1 MAASVSFESFPPL
14 SVGSITRMLDEEPVD
29 QAVVQILGYK
39 KVPGSN
45 SGRFRLLLND
55 GETLFPFAL
64 LATHQNHLIETR
76 KLEKFTILKLNKYV
90 CHPITSNKKTI
101 ICLEVEPLV
110 PGSVVNYQIFATQ
123 EATSVEGAQNACKP
137 ESFQNNVPVVHNCYS
152 PKRNSSNIF
161 NNNLDSKATVTNQPS
176 TSSVS
181 LSSENTVSL
190 NRHYSSKI
198 NVKYMNNQSNNSS
211 FNQNWD
217 TQASANAGNINHSN
231 IIPIVSLSPYQNR
244 WTIRARVIYKT
255 SIKSYNN
262 AKGSGNFF
270 SFYLLDET
278 GEIKIT
284 AFNDLAE
291 SLNNFLLLNNVY
303 YISNAKVQRAK
314 ENSAVKN
321 DFEIVAHENTNIE
334 LASDTTSVPCLKFD
348 FVPITQIRPLPK
360 DSYVDVIGV
369 CCDVSEMTTIVTK
382 TNREVCKLDL
392 LLLDFGKRPMTLS
405 LWGSDAEEYKS
416 GDNHVIAVRR
426 AKVTDFKGCT
436 LTVSP
441 DSMFFIDPPIK
452 EASAL
457 QSWYGNLGDLINVRL
472 GPSDSFKEWNSQ
484 PWKICSDIT
493 SANFEDSDRA
503 EYFTIKAT
511 ITEVQKEK
519 CMYQS
524 CPSPE
529 CYKKVEDLGNGF
541 YKCTKCDKEYDSFNW
556 LLLLSFNLA
565 DFSDSLWAVAFRE
578 VAETIVG
585 YKVEYLS
592 NAKEHDENKYLNILS
607 NMHFQSFIF
616 KLRSKMEVFNET
628 SRLKTT
634 VLDARPV
641 DPIFHARKLLHDI
654 NRMGKILKCE

>member
-1 MAASVSFESFPPL
+1 MAVSVPFENFPPL
-14 SVGSITRMLDEEPVD
+14 SVGSITRILDEELVD

-39 KVPGSN
+39 RIPGSN

-64 LATHQNHLIETR
+64 LATHLNHLIEAR

-90 CHPITSNKKTI
+90 CHPITSNKKVI
-101 ICLEVEPLV
+101 ICLEIEPLV
-110 PGSVVNYQIFATQ
+110 PGSVVNDQLFATQ
-123 EATSVEGAQNACKP
+123 EVTNVEETQNKSKP
-137 ESFQNNVPVVHNCYS
+137 ESFQNIVPVVHNSPS
-152 PKRNSSNIF
+152 PKRNTSNVL
-161 NNNLDSKATVTNQPS
+161 NNNLDSKIAVINQPS
-176 TSSVS
+176 TSRAS

-190 NRHYSSKI
+190 NQYSLKN
-198 NVKYMNNQSNNSS
+198 NVKYINKQSNNPS

-217 TQASANAGNINHSN
+217 TQASTNLGNTNHSN
-231 IIPIVSLSPYQNR
+231 IIPIASLSPYQNR
-244 WTIRARVIYKT
+244 WTIKARVIYKT
-255 SIKSYNN
+255 SVKSYSN
-262 AKGSGNFF
+262 AKGSGKFF

-278 GEIKIT
+278 SEIKVT
-284 AFNDLAE
+284 AFSDLAE
-291 SLNNFLLLNNVY
+291 SLKNFLVLNNVY

-314 ENSAVKN
+314 EISGVKN
-321 DFEIVAHENTNIE
+321 DFEIIAYENTNIE
-334 LASDTTSVPCLKFD
+334 LASDLTSVPSLKFD
-348 FVPITQIRPLPK
+348 FVPLTQIPLRPK

-369 CCDVSEMTTIVTK
+369 CCCVSEMATIVTK

-392 LLLDFGKRPMTLS
+392 LLLDFDKRPMTLS

-426 AKVTDFKGCT
+426 AKVTDFKGCS

-441 DSMFFIDPPIK
+441 DSMFFIDPAIK
-452 EASAL
+452 EASTL
-457 QSWYGNLGDLINVRL
+457 QSWYGNLGDLTNIRS
-472 GPSDSFKEWNSQ
+472 GPSDAFKEWKSQ
-484 PWKICSDIT
+484 TWKICSDIT
-493 SANFEDSDRA
+493 AVNFEDSDRA
-503 EYFTIKAT
+503 EYFTMKAT

-519 CMYQS
+519 CMYRS

-541 YKCTKCDKEYDSFNW
+541 YKCGKCDKEYDSFNW
-556 LLLLSFNLA
+556 LISLSFNLA

-578 VAETIVG
+578 VAETIIG

-592 NAKEHDENKYLNILS
+592 NVKEHDENKYLNVLS

-634 VLDARPV
+634 VINARPV
-641 DPIFHARKLLHDI
+641 DPIFHARKLLNDI
-654 NRMGKILKCE
+654 DRMEKILKCE